1 MADTLCY
8 WQREIRQMQAI
19 LGTGAIARPHA
30 CSDVQYLGVNFSVAR
45 RIRVVLSF
53 QYMREI
59 RLFILGHLS
68 LLAIAILGSL

>member
-1 MADTLCY
+1 M
-8 WQREIRQMQAI
+8 
-19 LGTGAIARPHA
+19 
-30 CSDVQYLGVNFSVAR
+30 
-45 RIRVVLSF
+45 LSF